1 MATNTLTPKQEA
13 FCLAY
18 IETGNA
24 SEAYRLNYNAENQ
37 KPETINRNAKKLMD
51 NNKIVARL
59 GELQTAHAARHN
71 VTVDCLTTEL
81 IADRALARANKQSG
95 AAITATMSIAKL
107 HGLDVNRAKIE
118 TSVNVH
124 GKFLSVIAE
133 RRKQLAVNKKPQKA

>member
-1 MATNTLTPKQEA
+1 MTMATNTLTPKQEA

-59 GELQTAHAARHN
+59 GELQTAHAERHN

-81 IADRALARANKQSG
+81 IADRALARANKQPG

-124 GKFLSVIAE
+124 DTLMESITDRKSV
-133 RRKQLAVNKKPQKA
+133 V

>member
-59 GELQTAHAARHN
+59 GELQTAHAERHN

-124 GKFLSVIAE
+124 DTLMESVTEA
-133 RRKQLAVNKKPQKA
+133 RKRLAVSKKHP

>member
-71 VTVDCLTTEL
+71 VTVDCLTAAL

-107 HGLDVNRAKIE
+107 HGLDITKVEAD
-118 TSVNVH
+118 VNVH
-124 GKFLSVIAE
+124 GALLDAIAE
-133 RRKQLAVNKKPQKA
+133 GRKRIANAKRSGK